1 VPTPHTRHIKAWSKS
16 TRQQGIHSSTH
27 ATWPNRDRSIKLS
40 ATGINLL
47 QVSRHLY
54 LTVLVVL
61 IIIHIWCR
69 FGRFHSVYA
78 CISLGSHRTKWPWR
92 KGPAALPSLD
102 GLQVEPNDVPFF
114 PFRKGFPIF
123 SSLDLDQI
131 AVC

>member
-1 VPTPHTRHIKAWSKS
+1 VPTPHSRHIKAWSKS

-61 IIIHIWCR
+61 IIIHILCR

-78 CISLGSHRTKWPWR
+78 CISLGLTGLNGHGERDRQRWVTSRAQRRT
-92 KGPAALPSLD
+92 L
-102 GLQVEPNDVPFF
+102 F
-114 PFRKGFPIF
+114 PFRNF
-123 SSLDLDQI
+123 SNLLESGLGPDWCMLSR
-131 AVC
+131 